1 VSLTAKRAADRKSKV
16 PSKRVSH
23 TGVGAAGPLG
33 YFEYLINYSND
44 IILLVDENLNI
55 IEAND
60 RALQAYD
67 YTRQEIIG
75 LPATSAVA
83 PGDIDSFHRRVQ
95 KVRQKGEVRAEAIH
109 RRKDGSIFPVEI
121 SSRNIKID
129 GKSYILA
136 TVRDITQRKQAEQAL
151 RDSEERY
158 RALVQQSL
166 VGIGV
171 SQGNKIIFVNQAL
184 LDMFGYTTLEEYANQ
199 PLLDHIA
206 ISSREFVATRMKELA
221 QGVTLSPT
229 FEVDILRKNGEIR
242 TLQATSSWITLGG
255 ETYTQTVFEDITDRK
270 LAEQS
275 LRQSEEKY
283 RSLVEHAPDIVWSFS
298 GKRGTIYTSSRVKD
312 ILGYSPEYLYK
323 NPMLWNQ
330 SIHPDDQPRV
340 TQAIIDFA
348 GGKEVDIEYRIKNSA
363 GDWLW
368 FHDRSIGREELNGE
382 VIIHGISTDVTERKR
397 VEERVRVANERLEYL
412 ISSSSVVMYSAEV
425 SGNYPAKF
433 ISRNVARLT
442 GYQPEEFLESDFWH
456 EHVHPDDRDIVSS
469 EVLKIFDKSS
479 HSYEYRFRHKD
490 GKYIWVRDDMKL
502 VRDEADNPVEIIGA
516 WSDITERKQTEAALR
531 QSEERYRTIL
541 EGMDDSYYEVD
552 LAGNFTF
559 VNDSMCRRF
568 GFSREEL
575 IGMNYRAYTPDDR
588 HSSTFTIFNQ
598 VYRSGEAVR
607 GIPSVIIGAD
617 GASQFVERS
626 IFPMR
631 NDKGEIVGFRGISRD
646 VTQRKLAEEERK
658 QLELKAQ
665 ISSRLASVGEMA
677 AGVAHEINNPLTG
690 ITGYAQ
696 LLLERKDLP
705 EHIIAD
711 LEAIN
716 DGARRVAGIVQR
728 LLAFSRQTKPE
739 RKLVD
744 INELIESTL
753 VLRAYHLRV
762 NNIDVVTRLAPGLL
776 QTVVDPGQIQQV
788 LLNLIVNSETEMKLA
803 HDKGKLTV
811 TTEITDNIIKV
822 SVKDNGPGIRPEIM
836 ERIFDPFFTT
846 RDVGQGTGLGL
857 SLCYGIM
864 AEHNGRIYAKS
875 HPGKGATFIIELPII
890 TEVAPLEQTTP
901 VAQKRGKKMKASILV
916 VDDENIVRD
925 IAKRVLSAEGH
936 KVDISGNGLE
946 ALSKIK
952 GKEYDLILLDIKMPG
967 MNGIDLYK
975 RIQKV
980 AQHVSRKV
988 VFMTGDIMGP
998 DTEKF
1003 LDKTRASHIE
1013 KPFDAKQLNTTVH
1026 NALNNSRD

>member
-1 VSLTAKRAADRKSKV
+1 MTAKRAADRKSKV